1 MALLV
6 SFLTLSITFV
16 SRPIGA
22 IVFGH
27 YGDKIGRK
35 KSLVLSLMI
44 MGISTFFIG
53 LIPSYDTIGNAA
65 PLILIFCAS
74 AVALPSA
81 ANGAGRR
88 R

>member
-35 KSLVLSLMI
+35 
-44 MGISTFFIG
+44 
-53 LIPSYDTIGNAA
+53 NRW
-65 PLILIFCAS
+65 FC
-74 AVALPSA
+74 
-81 ANGAGRR
+81 R
-88 R
+88 

>member
-74 AVALPSA
+74 ARALPSA